1 MVATTGENTVSPPQN
16 LTSTDANSS
25 SEGVK
30 AKVYIRAAPRT
41 VQGRKYLTLQQI
53 KMDFSVKDIRMG
65 VENVHGG
72 NSVLRKFWKLVIDKM
87 IACFYRGGA

>member
-1 MVATTGENTVSPPQN
+1 MSTGVLILVQASGGGDYWGEYGNTIKKEQWQEIPIRKM
-16 LTSTDANSS
+16 LFLL

-30 AKVYIRAAPRT
+30 AKVYIRASPRM

-53 KMDFSVKDIRMG
+53 KMDFSVKDIKMG

-72 NSVLRKFWKLVIDKM
+72 NSVLRE
-87 IACFYRGGA
+87 